1 MKTDYTI
8 KPLDEPIIEFKDF
21 GFKVAVTQ
29 ELMYY
34 KELLQPKFDLYEFVD
49 WYDKRAIDLEKEGY
63 YPIAEVTQYFR
74 DLPIPKRLAAEVTD
88 IYQDGGNAIYLQLLR
103 FGEGYEDY
111 WDIESVDDA
120 VHFPNLKEAKLC
132 YAKQGVVEALNHK
145 GIKAKWL

>member
-49 WYDKRAIDLEKEGY
+49 WYDKRAIDL
-63 YPIAEVTQYFR
+63 R
-74 DLPIPKRLAAEVTD
+74 KRGTTP
-88 IYQDGGNAIYLQLLR
+88 LLR
-103 FGEGYEDY
+103 LHNISRSTHSKTVSGRSNRYLSG
-111 WDIESVDDA
+111 WR
-120 VHFPNLKEAKLC
+120 
-132 YAKQGVVEALNHK
+132 
-145 GIKAKWL
+145 